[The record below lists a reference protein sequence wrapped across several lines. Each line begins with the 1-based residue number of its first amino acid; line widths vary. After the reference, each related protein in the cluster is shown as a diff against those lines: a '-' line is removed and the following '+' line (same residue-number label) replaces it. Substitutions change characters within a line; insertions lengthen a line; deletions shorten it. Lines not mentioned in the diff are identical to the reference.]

1 MAVLIGLLYDFRQ
14 AAAAVSKSTTFSSM
28 DYVALFLPKI
38 YTSAGLCCLRMQK
51 KTKPRHCLTP
61 ACVNLFVQTFKLAIL
76 FLFLTVLFRTRC
88 TQSLRHC
95 NHISPI
101 EHSSLVY
108 NTSYMFH
115 HVSCIDCHKIHSRYV
130 RAEIV
135 CPNLDK

>member
-1 MAVLIGLLYDFRQ
+1 MISGKLQLLFRSQ
-14 AAAAVSKSTTFSSM
+14 QHFHRWIMSPCS
-28 DYVALFLPKI
+28 
-38 YTSAGLCCLRMQK
+38 CLKFTLQLGFVVFVCKK

-61 ACVNLFVQTFKLAIL
+61 ACVNLFVRTFKLAIL

-115 HVSCIDCHKIHSRYV
+115 HVSCIDFRKIHSTYV
-130 RAEIV
+130 YADLV